1 MPKLLTKDE
10 ITALARLA
18 KLSLTDAEIEQYQK
32 ELSSILEYVA
42 LLSDAD
48 TEGLQPTS
56 QVTGLTNVMRE
67 DKVMELTATPDD
79 LLSGAPDSD
88 GRYLKV
94 KRMI

>member
-1 MPKLLTKDE
+1 MPKLLSIEE

-18 KLSLTDAEIEQYQK
+18 KLTLSDDEIAQYQK

-56 QVTGLTNVMRE
+56 QVTGLTNVMRA
-67 DKVMELTATPDD
+67 DKVMELTATPDE
-79 LLSGAPDSD
+79 LVKRAPDSD